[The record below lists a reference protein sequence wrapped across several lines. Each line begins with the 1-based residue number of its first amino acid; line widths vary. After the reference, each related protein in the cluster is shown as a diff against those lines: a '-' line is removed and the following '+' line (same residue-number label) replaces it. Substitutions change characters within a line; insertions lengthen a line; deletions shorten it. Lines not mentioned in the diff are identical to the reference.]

1 MKKIVIVGDIM
12 LNNIN
17 SRGLSKANKLVVLN
31 FPGAT
36 SADIIKKI
44 DHALIENPQLFMSV
58 KMTLQKI

>member
-1 MKKIVIVGDIM
+1 M

-44 DHALIENPQLFMSV
+44 DHALIENSQLFMSV

>member
-17 SRGLSKANKLVVLN
+17 SRGLSKANKLDVLN
-31 FPGAT
+31 FAT
-36 SADIIKKI
+36 RADIIKKI

-58 KMTLQKI
+58 KMTLQRI